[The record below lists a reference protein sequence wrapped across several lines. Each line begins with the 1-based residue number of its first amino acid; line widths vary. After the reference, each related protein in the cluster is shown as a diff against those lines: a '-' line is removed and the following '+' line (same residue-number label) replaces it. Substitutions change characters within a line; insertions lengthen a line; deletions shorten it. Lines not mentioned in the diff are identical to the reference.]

1 MLVVYWINWIEMF
14 KVTFVIKELWNIP
27 IKIGVKRNYK
37 FMLFLQTNYRLYWNI
52 LVKKYAK

>member
-1 MLVVYWINWIEMF
+1 MF

-37 FMLFLQTNYRLYWNI
+37 FMLFLQTNYRLHWNI
-52 LVKKYAK
+52 VVKNMQNKNEFNM